1 MLMKKLFFGLALLF
15 STGCCLMSCSQDEI
29 MNAESPVTRDYQTDS
44 EILSK
49 FVDFNSLTGEY
60 YLNENKKSTAI
71 SYLTDK
77 DWLDLQ
83 QVNPVNYEKYVKGLN
98 ELNQQLAE
106 YEKDPNITQIVYST
120 YGKIYVKDLKK
131 DSSIRIS
138 KVEKNVPLSRAT
150 YQTLTF
156 MQGST
161 SYASFT
167 AGAKINTAVRIFST
181 SYYLCELKCNTKGA
195 QCVNNHSSGL
205 VLSGTGSTNTVYTWE
220 SGSASTYWDFTGTG
234 RTLAFGSTAQVDFT
248 N

>member
-106 YEKDPNITQIVYST
+106 YEKDPNI
-120 YGKIYVKDLKK
+120 
-131 DSSIRIS
+131 
-138 KVEKNVPLSRAT
+138 
-150 YQTLTF
+150 
-156 MQGST
+156 
-161 SYASFT
+161 
-167 AGAKINTAVRIFST
+167 
-181 SYYLCELKCNTKGA
+181 
-195 QCVNNHSSGL
+195 
-205 VLSGTGSTNTVYTWE
+205 
-220 SGSASTYWDFTGTG
+220 
-234 RTLAFGSTAQVDFT
+234 
-248 N
+248 